1 MAFVHLHNHTQY
13 SLLDGACRIDRMIAK
28 AKEMNMN
35 AVAMTDHGN
44 MFGTIEFYN
53 KAKGAG
59 IKPLVGTEAYVVNGS
74 YDEQNKKGQTRYHL
88 VLLAKN
94 LNGYKNLIKLS
105 SRSYTKGFYR
115 KPRMTKDDLK
125 KYSEDIIALSACV
138 QGEVPKNLFDEDR
151 ETGVITIR
159 EDKADAIK
167 AINDYKDIFGDNF
180 YIELQDHNLAVEKK
194 VMPELIKLARLTNT
208 PMVVTNDC
216 HYLNKEDSEAHDIL
230 MCMQTGKKFDDPKRM
245 RYSPELYFKSE
256 EEMLQLFPQVPEA
269 YENTQKIADE
279 IDLELDYSKFLLPK
293 INVPAKYK
301 DMEDYMRGL
310 CYDGAKR
317 KYGKITEEIKER
329 MDFELNVIHTMGY
342 DGYFLVVKDF
352 IDAARREDIPVGPG
366 RGSAAGSIVA
376 YTLDITQID
385 PLKYGLLFERFL
397 DLKRVGMPDIDID
410 FCAKGRSKVIDYVVD
425 KYGRESVTQIITYGK
440 LGAKS
445 IIKDVAR
452 VMDVS
457 PQESNKM
464 TKLIPSGP
472 KMNLDKAVKESDD
485 FRLMMESS
493 EINRK
498 ILKISKVLEGL
509 IRQTG
514 IHAAGVVIGPDDIS
528 NYVPLASTSQK
539 NGDSAVLVQYEG
551 KWLDDLKLLK
561 MDFLGLKT
569 LTIIKKALQYIK
581 EVHNVEV
588 DIENVDLKDKKTFEL
603 LSKGMTDGVFQF
615 ESAGMKKYLSKLKP
629 NQFEDLIAMVA
640 LYRPGP
646 MQFIDTY
653 INRKH
658 GKEDIVYDHPLTES
672 TLSETYGVTVYQ
684 EQVMQISKV
693 MGKFSSADAG
703 VLRKAISKKKL
714 DMMEKMFVKF
724 EEGSVENGVPKETVK
739 KIWDNWLEFANYAF
753 NKSHAACYAFISFQ
767 TAYLKAHFPV
777 EFMASILSLEE
788 DPAKIPYFIEE
799 CKAMNIEVLPPDINK
814 SESEFTVTDTKIQFG
829 MKGIKNVGGAA
840 INAILVNRA
849 REGRFNSMFDLS
861 KRLDSTAVNKTTL
874 ESLIMSGAMDGLE
887 GNRAQKWEAIPD
899 ALDYS
904 SSCQRDSNQMTLFDI
919 MDDDE
924 DDETAYYPE
933 LAKIADWSER
943 VKLEKEKEVLGFYI
957 SGHPLIEFRDII
969 NGIINVDSQYPSQNI
984 GVPKNASIIG
994 IVANVAKKKNKR
1006 GETYGIVHLED
1017 LKGKFEITLYKDKFE
1032 KYFHNLKIGDIYY
1045 IKGNQSAFASDDKV
1059 LKLNPIVIKPFA
1071 ELREEMSGEITIDF
1085 NQEQLKKLVKSN
1097 YMDVIKQSLGKHNFK
1112 MRVKTKSFG
1121 TLILLSQSFK
1131 VEPTKKFLSFW
1142 ENLGIP
1148 YRVEGKI

>member
-1 MAFVHLHNHTQY
+1 
-13 SLLDGACRIDRMIAK
+13 MIAK
-28 AKEMNMN
+28 AKELNMS

-53 KAKGAG
+53 KANAAG
-59 IKPLVGTEAYVVNGS
+59 IKPLVGTEAYVINGD
-74 YDEQNKKGQTRYHL
+74 YDEGNKKAKRYHL
-88 VLLAKN
+88 VLIAKN

-105 SRSYTKGFYR
+105 SRSFTKGYYY
-115 KPRMTKDDLK
+115 KPRMTKDDLR

-138 QGEVPKNLFDEDR
+138 QGEVPRNLFDEDR
-151 ETGVITIR
+151 ETGIITLKENR
-159 EDKADAIK
+159 DDAIK
-167 AINDYKDIFGDNF
+167 ALNEYKEIFGDDF
-180 YIELQDHNLAVEKK
+180 YIELQDHDLKVEKV
-194 VMPELIKLARLTNT
+194 VMPELIKLARETNT

-245 RYSPELYFKSE
+245 RYSPELYFKTE
-256 EEMLQLFPQVPEA
+256 EEMRQLFPDIPEA
-269 YENTQKIADE
+269 YENTQKIADK

-293 INVPAKYK
+293 IDVPEKYK

-317 KYGKITEEIKER
+317 KYGEITDEIRER
-329 MDFELNVIHTMGY
+329 MDFELEVIHTMGY

-352 IDAARREDIPVGPG
+352 IDAARERDIPVGPG

-410 FCAKGRSKVIDYVVD
+410 FCAKGRSKVIDYVVE

-452 VMDVS
+452 VMDLS
-457 PQESNKM
+457 PQDANKM

-498 ILKISKVLEGL
+498 ILTISKVLEGL

-528 NYVPLASTSQK
+528 NYVPLAATSQK
-539 NGDSAVLVQYEG
+539 NGDNAVLVQYEG

-569 LTIIKKALQYIK
+569 LTIIKKAIQYIK
-581 EVHNVEV
+581 EVHNVDV
-588 DIENVDLKDKKTFEL
+588 DIENVDLKDNKTFAL

-629 NQFEDLIAMVA
+629 NKFEDLIAMVA

-658 GKEDIVYDHPLTES
+658 GKEEIIYDHELTKSSLE
-672 TLSETYGVTVYQ
+672 ETYGVTVYQ

-724 EEGSVENGVPKETVK
+724 EQGSMENGVPKDTVK

-767 TAYLKAHFPV
+767 TAYLKAHYPV
-777 EFMASILSLEE
+777 EFMAAILSLEE

-799 CKAMNIEVLPPDINK
+799 CKAMNIEVLPPSINY
-814 SESEFTVTDTKIQFG
+814 SESEFTVKDNKIQFG
-829 MKGIKNVGGAA
+829 LRGIKNVGEAA
-840 INAILVNRA
+840 INALLVNRA
-849 REGRFNSMFDLS
+849 KEGLFNSMFDLS

-874 ESLIMSGAMDGLE
+874 ESLIMSGAMDALE
-887 GNRAQKWEAIPD
+887 GNRAQKWKAIPD

-904 SSCQRDSNQMTLFDI
+904 SSCQRDTNQMTLFDI
-919 MDDDE
+919 MEGDV
-924 DDETAYYPE
+924 DETEYYPE
-933 LAKIADWSER
+933 LSNCDDWSESI
-943 VKLEKEKEVLGFYI
+943 KLEKEKEVLGFYI
-957 SGHPLIEFRDII
+957 SGHPLMEYKNVISSIS
-969 NGIINVDSQYPSQNI
+969 NVDSQYPSQGI
-984 GVPKNASIIG
+984 GVPKKASIIG
-994 IVANVAKKKNKR
+994 IVAAVLKKKNKR
-1006 GETYGIVHLED
+1006 GELYGVVQLED
-1017 LKGKFEITLYKDKFE
+1017 LKGKFEITLYKEKFHQYFE
-1032 KYFHNLKIGDIYY
+1032 KMVIGDIFY
-1045 IKGNQSAFASDDKV
+1045 ICGSQSQFNNDDKM
-1059 LKLNPIVIKPFA
+1059 LKLNPIVIKTFA
-1071 ELREEMSGEITIDF
+1071 ELLDEMSGEITVYLK
-1085 NQEQLKKLVKSN
+1085 EAQLKGLVESN
-1097 YMDVIKQSLGKHNFK
+1097 YLNIIKQCRGKHSLKIN
-1112 MRVKTKSFG
+1112 VETDTFG
-1121 TLILLSQSFK
+1121 VLTLLSQSFK
-1131 VEPTKKFLSFW
+1131 VEPNTTFLSFW
-1142 ENLGIP
+1142 ERQGVSYN
-1148 YRVEGKI
+1148 VEGKL